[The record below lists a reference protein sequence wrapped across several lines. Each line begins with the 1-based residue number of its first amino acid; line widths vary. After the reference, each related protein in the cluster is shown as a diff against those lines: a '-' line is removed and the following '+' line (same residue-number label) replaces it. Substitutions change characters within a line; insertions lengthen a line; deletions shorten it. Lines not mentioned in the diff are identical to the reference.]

1 MLEVYLLIQTSL
13 SRLDRC
19 KASMGVVDVKSLNLT
34 FRPDSVNTVSASLS
48 VSSFY
53 ANVSASSGM
62 LSC

>member
-1 MLEVYLLIQTSL
+1 
-13 SRLDRC
+13 
-19 KASMGVVDVKSLNLT
+19 MGVVDVKSLNLT

-53 ANVSASSGM
+53 ANVSAISGM